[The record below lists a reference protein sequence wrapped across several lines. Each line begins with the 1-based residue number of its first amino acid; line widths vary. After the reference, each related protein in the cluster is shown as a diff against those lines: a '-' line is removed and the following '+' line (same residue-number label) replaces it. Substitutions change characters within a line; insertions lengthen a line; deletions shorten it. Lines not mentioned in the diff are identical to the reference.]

1 MKVVLASA
9 NPGKLR
15 ELRELLTLR
24 GLDLVSQSELGI
36 RSAPETG
43 QTFIENALEKARHVA
58 NASGF
63 ATIADDSGLV
73 VNALEGAPG
82 IFSARYAGP
91 GASDSENNRKLVKAL
106 AHASDTSAHFYCAVV
121 YLRRPSDPAPLVST
135 ACWHGRMIKH
145 PRGDGGFGY
154 DPYFYIEELERTAAE
169 LTPGEKRRFSHRG
182 QAVGD
187 LCNQLQQHR

>member
-106 AHASDTSAHFYCAVV
+106 AHASDTSAH
-121 YLRRPSDPAPLVST
+121 
-135 ACWHGRMIKH
+135 
-145 PRGDGGFGY
+145 GGAWVFG
-154 DPYFYIEELERTAAE
+154 
-169 LTPGEKRRFSHRG
+169 
-182 QAVGD
+182 
-187 LCNQLQQHR
+187 